1 MAFQLCTRDEYGS
14 MSILKTSQDLAEL
27 VFTAKKLVSTE
38 NMENALTLSEQK
50 TLWTAYY
57 IEILD
62 EDGEVID
69 NAVYAGKTGSGKDKI
84 YLVNGD
90 EVEENR
96 LDSVDVKLRFYIGE
110 LVTDRKN
117 KQITILYAERP
128 SSRKPGASI
137 LLDKLTDREM
147 EGKTVYYINKTK
159 TK

>member
-1 MAFQLCTRDEYGS
+1 MAFQLCTRDEYGA
-14 MSILKTSQDLAEL
+14 MSILKTSQNLADL
-27 VFTAKKLVSTE
+27 VDTAKKLVSTE

-50 TLWTAYY
+50 TSWTAYY

-62 EDGEVID
+62 EDGELID

-90 EVEENR
+90 AVEESR
-96 LDSVDVKLRFYIGE
+96 LDSVSVKLRFYIGE
-110 LVTDRKN
+110 MVTDRKN
-117 KQITILYAERP
+117 NKVTVLYAERP

-159 TK
+159 